1 MTRGTLH
8 LISLGPG
15 AMDLIP
21 PMAERALRESDVIV
35 GYELYL
41 KAIAPWI
48 AEKEIHSPPLTQER
62 ERAAKAIELA
72 RAGRTVSLVSS
83 GDIGVYAMAALAFEL
98 IEENDT
104 FGVHVIPGITAA
116 NSCAAL
122 LGSPLSHDFATLS
135 LSDLLCQWD
144 WIKERAQHLAQADF

>member
-1 MTRGTLH
+1 MSRGTLH

-15 AMDLIP
+15 EIDLTP
-21 PMAERALRESDVIV
+21 PMAEHALRESDAIV
-35 GYELYL
+35 GYGLYL

-48 AEKEIHSPPLTQER
+48 DGKEIHSPPLTQER
-62 ERAAKAIELA
+62 ERAARAIELA
-72 RAGRTVSLVSS
+72 RAGRRVSLVSS

-98 IEENDT
+98 IEGNDT
-104 FGVHVIPGITAA
+104 FEVRVIPGITAA

-135 LSDLLCQWD
+135 LSDLL
-144 WIKERAQHLAQADF
+144 